1 MIFFFVMLIIRE
13 RVFLNQKNGGTG
25 MSELKELIKQIEEQ
39 RARLIKIHDGKVY
52 SDPEVVT
59 TSQQL
64 DAILDKYQ
72 ALKMKKVQV
81 RIKNVLEHQ
90 Y

>member
-1 MIFFFVMLIIRE
+1 
-13 RVFLNQKNGGTG
+13 

>member
-1 MIFFFVMLIIRE
+1 
-13 RVFLNQKNGGTG
+13 
-25 MSELKELIKQIEEQ
+25 MSELKKLIKQIEEQ
-39 RARLIKIHDGKVY
+39 RARLIKIHEGRVY

-72 ALKMKKVQV
+72 ALKMKKV
-81 RIKNVLEHQ
+81 RIENVLEHQ
-90 Y
+90 F